1 MMDLKNIFKQEES
14 SRQEQMLKYLRGEL
28 GNEER
33 HAFEK
38 AMADDP
44 FVNEAVEGL
53 QEFNDPLKV
62 NLFADQLNKQ
72 LQKQIAK
79 KSKRKFKRRL
89 REQNWLVIAILA
101 ILLLCVIG
109 YLLVHFYTTGH

>member
-1 MMDLKNIFKQEES
+1 MTDLKDIYKQEDS
-14 SRQEQMLKYLRGEL
+14 SRQEQMLRFLRGEL
-28 GNEER
+28 DHEER

-53 QEFNDPLKV
+53 QEFNDPLKA

-72 LQKQIAK
+72 LQKQIDK

-89 REQNWLVIAILA
+89 QEQNWLVIAILV
-101 ILLLCVIG
+101 ILLLCVTG
-109 YLLVHFYTTGH
+109 YLLVHFYTTAH